1 MENQN
6 INNNLDNI
14 DSDTNTTV
22 NNDFDSNTSIATNN
36 INNIDDDTNNNI
48 NNNNYVTNDNDSIA
62 NHNILYKNNISNDNT
77 DTKVTST
84 TAVTNSKTCCK
95 TNKKQNFLVRLWNY
109 YSTYEKIW
117 LFLIC
122 SVGITLG
129 ILFPEEEVWWVQL
142 FAMITLVGGC
152 SCELLLSKQSKWA
165 FIVSFFFYDITQI
178 VTYVANG
185 YYISAVFEV
194 IFWCPMLFISFFSWD
209 KKKDKDDLNLTQVKS
224 INYKKEIIMFIVV
237 LCISVATGFLFTFA
251 SSWFPNFGLSELS
264 DYWYIDALAN
274 TFSVCNGLFL
284 WLRYREQWIAWLGVT
299 ACESVM
305 WIISKNWVM
314 LILQVGYLTNTI
326 YGMVQW
332 NKYIKKHKTDVI
344 NKTSN

>member
-36 INNIDDDTNNNI
+36 INNIDDDANNNI

-62 NHNILYKNNISNDNT
+62 NHNILYNNNISNDNT

-209 KKKDKDDLNLTQVKS
+209 KKDRKS
-224 INYKKEIIMFIVV
+224 VV
-237 LCISVATGFLFTFA
+237 
-251 SSWFPNFGLSELS
+251 
-264 DYWYIDALAN
+264 
-274 TFSVCNGLFL
+274 
-284 WLRYREQWIAWLGVT
+284 
-299 ACESVM
+299 
-305 WIISKNWVM
+305 
-314 LILQVGYLTNTI
+314 
-326 YGMVQW
+326 
-332 NKYIKKHKTDVI
+332 
-344 NKTSN
+344 